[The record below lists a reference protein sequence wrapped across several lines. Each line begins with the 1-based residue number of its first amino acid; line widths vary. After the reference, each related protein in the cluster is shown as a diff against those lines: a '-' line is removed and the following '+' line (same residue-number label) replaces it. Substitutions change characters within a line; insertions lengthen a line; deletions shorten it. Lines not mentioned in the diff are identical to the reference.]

1 MYKERAVG
9 TVLMYFQDMRN
20 IFWKDLW
27 YNARYYFAK
36 QRIYVSIK
44 DELQHVKE
52 ELSGDEKILE
62 SAFKLERI
70 YKKNKIF
77 IWAAAILLIVG
88 LGGNAAWKAYQQNKL
103 KTANQAFLTLQSSP
117 KDSAALKALEENNPK
132 LYALY
137 ELSQA
142 LKDQSAEK
150 IQSFAGS
157 SDALVADMAKYHA
170 AALASKPIDSVYYH
184 DLTVVE
190 EAYADLKAGKKSEAK
205 SKLSLISENSPV
217 AKIAQLLK
225 HYTIDLN

>member
-1 MYKERAVG
+1 M
-9 TVLMYFQDMRN
+9 
-20 IFWKDLW
+20 
-27 YNARYYFAK
+27 
-36 QRIYVSIK
+36 SIK

-62 SAFKLERI
+62 SAFKLERV

-77 IWAAAILLIVG
+77 IWAVVILLIVG
-88 LGGNAAWKAYQQNKL
+88 LGGNAAWKVYQQSKL
-103 KTANQAFLTLQSSP
+103 KTANQAFLTLQSNP
-117 KDSAALKALEENNPK
+117 KDGGALQTLEENNPK

-142 LKDQSAEK
+142 LKSKSVEK
-150 IQSFAGS
+150 IQAFASS
-157 SDALVADMAKYHA
+157 SDSLVADTAKYHA
-170 AALASKPIDSVYYH
+170 AALANQPIDSVYYH

-190 EAYADLKAGKKSEAK
+190 EAYADLKSGKKSEAR
-205 SKLSLISENSPV
+205 SKLSLIAENSPV